1 MIFFSLSDFPHCVWH
16 CLDPWNWTEIP
27 EINPGTCGHLIYD
40 KEGKNIQWKKDSLFK
55 KWCWENWT
63 ARCKRMKLEHSLTSY
78 TKMNLKLIKDL
89 NVRPNTIK
97 LLDEKRG
104 KTVFD
109 INHSRVLFELPPTAI
124 KRKRKI
130 NTWELI

>member
-1 MIFFSLSDFPHCVWH
+1 
-16 CLDPWNWTEIP
+16 
-27 EINPGTCGHLIYD
+27 
-40 KEGKNIQWKKDSLFK
+40 
-55 KWCWENWT
+55 
-63 ARCKRMKLEHSLTSY
+63 MKLEHSLTSY

-124 KRKRKI
+124 KRKKKL
-130 NTWELI
+130 THGS